1 MINNQLKAGAFLN
14 YIILGLNAL
23 VGIAY
28 TPYMLRM
35 MGKSEYGLYALAASA
50 IAYLSMLDLGFG
62 NAVIRYTAKFRVEGK
77 QEEQYAMFGMF
88 TLLYSIIG
96 IVALVAGT
104 LLYFNLDLI
113 FGQSLTA
120 IELSRAKTIVMLM
133 VINLALTFPLS
144 IYGAIITA
152 YEDFVFLRI
161 VQILRILLNT
171 GVMIVLLSY
180 GYRAV
185 AMVVVQTVFNLSTL
199 LLNVIYCKKH
209 IKIKLVFGKIDK
221 RLLREIAIYSFW
233 IFLNAIM
240 DRIYWS
246 TGQFVLGAVVGT
258 AAVAVFA
265 VAIQLEGM
273 YMMFSTAI
281 VGVFLPRVTSMVSKS
296 NNKKEI
302 SDLFIKTGRIQ
313 FIIMAFILSGFIV
326 FGRQFILYWAGNG
339 YDDAYVIAL
348 LFFVPLTVPLIQ
360 NLGITILQARN
371 QMRFRS
377 EVYVVIALVSLFFQ
391 IPLAKYYG
399 GIGCAIAISVA
410 LFVGQIVVMNIY
422 YQRKQGLDIFAF
434 WKEIIQM
441 SIVPVLLCVLAK
453 VIVIYIPLD
462 SIEKYIVGIILFSV
476 LYIPFFIK
484 FSMNAYERNLILGPI
499 RRLICK
505 NDQYTR

>member
-28 TPYMLRM
+28 TPFMLRM
-35 MGKSEYGLYALAASA
+35 MGKSEYGLYALAASV

-62 NAVIRYTAKFRVEGK
+62 NAVIRYTAKFRAEGK

-88 TLLYSIIG
+88 TVLYGIIG
-96 IVALVAGT
+96 IVALIAGCI
-104 LLYFNLDLI
+104 LYFNLDLI

-120 IELSRAKTIVMLM
+120 MELARAKTIVMLM

-199 LLNVIYCKKH
+199 ILNAFYCKKH
-209 IKIKLVFGKIDK
+209 IKVKLVFGKTDK
-221 RLLREIAIYSFW
+221 HLLREIAIYSFW

-281 VGVFLPRVTSMVSKS
+281 VGVFLPRVTAMVSKS
-296 NNKKEI
+296 NNQKEI

-313 FIIMAFILSGFIV
+313 YIIMAFILSGFIV
-326 FGRQFILYWAGNG
+326 FGRQFIQYWAGNG
-339 YDDAYVIAL
+339 YGDAYIIAL

-377 EVYVVIALVSLFFQ
+377 EVYVVIALVSLGFQ

-399 GIGCAIAISVA
+399 GIGCAIAISAALVA
-410 LFVGQIVVMNIY
+410 GQIIVMNIY
-422 YQRKQGLDIFAF
+422 YHKKQGLDIVAF
-434 WKEIIQM
+434 WKEIVRM
-441 SIVPVLLCVLAK
+441 SIVPVLLCAFSR
-453 VIVIYIPLD
+453 VIVSYFPLD
-462 SIEKYIVGIILFSV
+462 SIGKFITGIMLFSA
-476 LYIPFFIK
+476 LYIPLFIK
-484 FSMNAYERNLILGPI
+484 FSMNDYERNLILSPV
-499 RRLICK
+499 RKLIYK
-505 NDQYTR
+505 K

>member
-28 TPYMLRM
+28 TPFMLRM
-35 MGKSEYGLYALAASA
+35 MGKSEYGLYALAASV

-62 NAVIRYTAKFRVEGK
+62 NAVIRYTAKFRAERK
-77 QEEQYAMFGMF
+77 QKEQYAMFGMF
-88 TLLYSIIG
+88 TVLYSVIG
-96 IVALVAGT
+96 VVALIAGT
-104 LLYFNLDLI
+104 ILYFHLDLI
-113 FGQSLTA
+113 FGEALTTL
-120 IELSRAKTIVMLM
+120 ELARAKTIVMLM

-199 LLNVIYCKKH
+199 LLNAFYCKKH
-209 IKIKLVFGKIDK
+209 IKVKLVFGKTDK
-221 RLLREIAIYSFW
+221 HLLREIAIYSFW

-281 VGVFLPRVTSMVSKS
+281 VGVFLPRVTAMVSKS
-296 NNKKEI
+296 NNQKEI

-313 FIIMAFILSGFIV
+313 YIIMAFILSGFIV
-326 FGRQFILYWAGNG
+326 FGRQFIQYWAGNG
-339 YDDAYVIAL
+339 YSDAYIIAL
-348 LFFVPLTVPLIQ
+348 LFFVPLTVPMIQ

-377 EVYVVIALVSLFFQ
+377 EVYVVIALVSLGFQ

-399 GIGCAIAISVA
+399 GIGCAIAISAALVA
-410 LFVGQIVVMNIY
+410 GQIIVMNIY
-422 YQRKQGLDIFAF
+422 YHKKQGLDIIAF
-434 WKEIIQM
+434 WKEIVRM
-441 SIVPVLLCVLAK
+441 SIIPVLLCALARIM
-453 VIVIYIPLD
+453 VSYFPLD
-462 SIEKYIVGIILFSV
+462 SIGKFIAGIVLFST
-476 LYIPFFIK
+476 LYVPLFIK
-484 FSMNAYERNLILGPI
+484 FSMNDYERNLILAPV
-499 RRLICK
+499 RKLIYK
-505 NDQYTR
+505 K

>member
-35 MGKSEYGLYALAASA
+35 MGKSEYGLFALAASV

-62 NAVIRYTAKFRVEGK
+62 NAVIRYTAKFRAEGK

-88 TLLYSIIG
+88 TVLYTIIG
-96 IVALVAGT
+96 IVALIAGCI
-104 LLYFNLDLI
+104 LYFNLDLI
-113 FGQSLTA
+113 FGQSLTT
-120 IELSRAKTIVMLM
+120 IELARAKTIVMLM

-180 GYRAV
+180 GYRSV
-185 AMVVVQTVFNLSTL
+185 AMVVVQTIFNLSTL

-209 IKIKLVFGKIDK
+209 IKVKLIFGKTDK
-221 RLLREIAIYSFW
+221 KLLREIAIYSFW

-281 VGVFLPRVTSMVSKS
+281 VGVFLPRVTAMVSKS
-296 NNKKEI
+296 NNQKEI

-313 FIIMAFILSGFIV
+313 YIIMAFILSGFIV
-326 FGRQFILYWAGNG
+326 FGRQFIQYWAGNG

-377 EVYVVIALVSLFFQ
+377 EVYVVIALVSLGFQ

-399 GIGCAIAISVA
+399 GIGCAIAISAALVA
-410 LFVGQIVVMNIY
+410 GQIIVMNIY
-422 YQRKQGLDIFAF
+422 YQRKQGLDIIAF
-434 WKEIIQM
+434 WKEIIRM
-441 SIVPVLLCVLAK
+441 SMIPILLCVLAK
-453 VIVIYIPLD
+453 VVVGYIPLD
-462 SIEKYIVGIILFSV
+462 SIGKFVMGIMLFSA
-476 LYIPFFIK
+476 LYIPLFAK
-484 FSMNAYERNLILGPI
+484 FAMNDYERNLILAPV
-499 RRLICK
+499 RKLIHK
-505 NDQYTR
+505 K